1 MWLIFHQI
9 TGEATEK
16 QILCSLQMYPD
27 RADYMRKALRELYP
41 IMSIDWTVRK
51 PQVLEVHNEMAHLVN
66 LRFIRVIIVY
76 RKKIFQPRFI
86 LGYGF

>member
-27 RADYMRKALRELYP
+27 RAEYMREALRGLFR
-41 IMSIDWTVRK
+41 ISNDWTAGK
-51 PQVLEVHNEMAHLVN
+51 PQVLEVDNEMAQSIN
-66 LRFIRVIIVY
+66 LRFTRV
-76 RKKIFQPRFI
+76 
-86 LGYGF
+86 L